1 MPDLT
6 NWWRDPNFKGGIS
19 GGSTSTSSTTPAYER
34 ISSIPAWLPGLNTGE
49 LSQQYRD
56 LGKSFDTSPYDVASK
71 SQESR
76 VLTTAL
82 NAGNNA
88 ATEYANRARQ
98 SGSSGLGAGLVKA
111 EAGVGAQKSA
121 GEIAL
126 QRAQFD
132 ASQRE
137 KAAGLASQI
146 ASTLGNLRD
155 SYLKSIVD
163 YATKEDS
170 ISAEYKAKMAAIDST
185 NRNSTTNK
193 SWTATIPNSMGL
205 ASGLNTS
212 ASNVGTGQFLT
223 PPSANTPLASWN
235 YGGGG

>member
-1 MPDLT
+1 MPNLT
-6 NWWRDPNFKGGIS
+6 DWWKDPNFHGGIS
-19 GGSTSTSSTTPAYER
+19 GSTSSTTPAYER
-34 ISSIPAWLPGLNTGE
+34 VSSIPAWLPSLNTGE

-56 LGKSFDTSPYDVASK
+56 IPKSFDTNPFDVSSK
-71 SQESR
+71 DQESR

-88 ATEYANRARQ
+88 ATEYSNRARQ
-98 SGSSGLGAGLVKA
+98 SGGSGLGAGLVKA
-111 EAGVGAQKSA
+111 EASVGARKSA
-121 GEIAL
+121 GEMAL
-126 QRAQFD
+126 DREKFD

-170 ISAEYKAKMAAIDST
+170 ISADYKAKMAAIDST

-205 ASGLNTS
+205 SSGLNTS

-223 PPSANTPLASWN
+223 PSSVNTPNQSWN
-235 YGGGG
+235 YGGG